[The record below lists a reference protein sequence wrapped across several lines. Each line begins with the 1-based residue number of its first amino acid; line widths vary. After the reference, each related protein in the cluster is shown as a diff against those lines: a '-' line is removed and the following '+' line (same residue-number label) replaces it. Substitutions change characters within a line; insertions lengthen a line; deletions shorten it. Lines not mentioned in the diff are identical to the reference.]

1 MENISLIG
9 MAGCGKSTLGKALSK
24 ELNVEFLD
32 TDSLIEEKHQLTL
45 EQIKTKYGYQF
56 LRSEE
61 ENVIMSIT
69 STIKIISTGG
79 SAIYSDKS
87 MLHLSKFSK
96 IIYLDTPFDIIKN
109 RIENGE
115 DRGLAVV
122 PGTSIEDA
130 YKERIVLYEKW
141 GELKLDGSL
150 SIDELVSHTLSI
162 I

>member
-24 ELNVEFLD
+24 KLSVDFLD

-61 ENVIMSIT
+61 EKVIMSIT
-69 STIKIISTGG
+69 STTKIISTGG
-79 SAIYSDKS
+79 SAVYSDKS

-109 RIENGE
+109 RIDNGE
-115 DRGLAVV
+115 DRGLAIV

-150 SIDELVSHTLSI
+150 SIDELVNHIISI

>member
-61 ENVIMSIT
+61 EKVIMNIT

-79 SAIYSDKS
+79 SAVYSDKS

-130 YKERIVLYEKW
+130 YRERIVLYEKW

>member
-61 ENVIMSIT
+61 EKVIMNIT

-79 SAIYSDKS
+79 SAVYSDKS

-150 SIDELVSHTLSI
+150 SIDELVNHIISI

>member
-61 ENVIMSIT
+61 EKVIMNIT

-79 SAIYSDKS
+79 SAVYSDKS

-96 IIYLDTPFDIIKN
+96 IIYLDTPFDVIKN

-115 DRGLAVV
+115 DRGLAVA

-150 SIDELVSHTLSI
+150 SIDELVNHIISI

>member
-24 ELNVEFLD
+24 ELNVDFLD
-32 TDSLIEEKHQLTL
+32 TDNLIEEKHQLTL

-61 ENVIMSIT
+61 EKVIMNIT

-79 SAIYSDKS
+79 SAVYSDKS

-115 DRGLAVV
+115 DRGLAVA

-130 YKERIVLYEKW
+130 YRERIVLYEQW

-150 SIDELVSHTLSI
+150 SIDELVSRIISI

>member
-24 ELNVEFLD
+24 ELNVDFLD
-32 TDSLIEEKHQLTL
+32 TDNLIEEKHQLTL

-61 ENVIMSIT
+61 ENVIMNIT
-69 STIKIISTGG
+69 SAIKIISTGG

-115 DRGLAVV
+115 DRGLAVA

-130 YKERIVLYEKW
+130 YRERIVLYEKW

-150 SIDELVSHTLSI
+150 SIDELVSRIISI

>member
-24 ELNVEFLD
+24 ELNVDFLD

-61 ENVIMSIT
+61 EKVIMNIT

-79 SAIYSDKS
+79 SAVYSDKS

-109 RIENGE
+109 RIDNGE

-150 SIDELVSHTLSI
+150 SIDELVSHTINI

>member
-61 ENVIMSIT
+61 ENVIMNIT

-79 SAIYSDKS
+79 SAVYSDKS

>member
-61 ENVIMSIT
+61 EKVIMNIT

-79 SAIYSDKS
+79 SAVYSDKS

>member
-24 ELNVEFLD
+24 ELNVDFLD
-32 TDSLIEEKHQLTL
+32 TDNLIEEKHQLTL

-61 ENVIMSIT
+61 ENVIMNIT

-115 DRGLAVV
+115 DRGLAVA

-130 YKERIVLYEKW
+130 YRERIVLYEKW

-150 SIDELVSHTLSI
+150 SIDELVSRIISI

>member
-61 ENVIMSIT
+61 EKVIMNIT

-79 SAIYSDKS
+79 SAVYSDKS

-141 GELKLDGSL
+141 GKLKLDGSL

>member
-24 ELNVEFLD
+24 ELSVDFLD

-61 ENVIMSIT
+61 EKVIMNIT

-79 SAIYSDKS
+79 SAVYSDKS

-96 IIYLDTPFDIIKN
+96 IIYLDTPFDVIKN

-115 DRGLAVV
+115 DRGLAVA

-150 SIDELVSHTLSI
+150 SIDELVNHIISI

>member
-24 ELNVEFLD
+24 ELNVDFLD
-32 TDSLIEEKHQLTL
+32 TDNLIEEKHQLTL

-61 ENVIMSIT
+61 ENVIMNIT

-115 DRGLAVV
+115 DRGLAVA

-130 YKERIVLYEKW
+130 YRERIVLYEQW

-150 SIDELVSHTLSI
+150 SIDELVSRIISI

>member
-24 ELNVEFLD
+24 ELNVDFLD
-32 TDSLIEEKHQLTL
+32 TDNLIEEKHQLTL

-61 ENVIMSIT
+61 ENVIMNIT

-109 RIENGE
+109 RIVNGE
-115 DRGLAVV
+115 DRGLAVA

-130 YKERIVLYEKW
+130 YRERIVLYEKW

-150 SIDELVSHTLSI
+150 SIDELVSRIISI

>member
-24 ELNVEFLD
+24 ELNVDFLD
-32 TDSLIEEKHQLTL
+32 TDNLIEEKHQLTL

-61 ENVIMSIT
+61 ENVIMNIT

>member
-61 ENVIMSIT
+61 EKVIMNIT

-79 SAIYSDKS
+79 SAVYSDKS

-96 IIYLDTPFDIIKN
+96 IIYLDTPFDVIKN

>member
-61 ENVIMSIT
+61 EKVIMNIT

-79 SAIYSDKS
+79 SAVYSDKS

-150 SIDELVSHTLSI
+150 SIDELISHTLSI

>member
-1 MENISLIG
+1 MVNISLIG
-9 MAGCGKSTLGKALSK
+9 MAGCGKSTLGKALSE

-32 TDSLIEEKHQLTL
+32 TDTLIEEKHQLTL

-61 ENVIMSIT
+61 EEVIMNIT
-69 STIKIISTGG
+69 STNKIISTGG
-79 SAIYSDKS
+79 SAVYSDKS

-115 DRGLAVV
+115 DRGLAVA

-150 SIDELVSHTLSI
+150 SIDVLVSHI
-162 I
+162 ISKI

>member
-1 MENISLIG
+1 MVNISLIG
-9 MAGCGKSTLGKALSK
+9 MAGCGKSTLGKALSE

-32 TDSLIEEKHQLTL
+32 TDTLIEEKHQLTL

-61 ENVIMSIT
+61 EKVIMNIT

-79 SAIYSDKS
+79 SAVYSDKS

-115 DRGLAVV
+115 DRGLAVA

-150 SIDELVSHTLSI
+150 SIDVLVSHI
-162 I
+162 ISKI

>member
-24 ELNVEFLD
+24 ELNVDFLD
-32 TDSLIEEKHQLTL
+32 TDNLIEEKHQLTL

-61 ENVIMSIT
+61 EKVIMNIT

-79 SAIYSDKS
+79 SAVYSDKS

-115 DRGLAVV
+115 DRGLAVA

-130 YKERIVLYEKW
+130 YRERIVLYEKW

-150 SIDELVSHTLSI
+150 SIDELVSRIISI

>member
-61 ENVIMSIT
+61 EKVIMNIT

-79 SAIYSDKS
+79 SAVYSDKS

-150 SIDELVSHTLSI
+150 SIDELVSRIISI

>member
-24 ELNVEFLD
+24 ELNVDFLD
-32 TDSLIEEKHQLTL
+32 TDNLIEEKHQLTL

-61 ENVIMSIT
+61 EKVIMNIT

-96 IIYLDTPFDIIKN
+96 IIYLDTPFEIIKN

-115 DRGLAVV
+115 DRGLAVA

-150 SIDELVSHTLSI
+150 SIDELVSRIISI

>member
-24 ELNVEFLD
+24 ELNVDFLD
-32 TDSLIEEKHQLTL
+32 TDNLIEEKHQLTL

-61 ENVIMSIT
+61 EKVIMNIT

-79 SAIYSDKS
+79 SAVYSDKS

-130 YKERIVLYEKW
+130 YRERVVLYEKW

>member
-24 ELNVEFLD
+24 ELNVDFLD

-61 ENVIMSIT
+61 ENVIMNIT

-109 RIENGE
+109 RIVNGE
-115 DRGLAVV
+115 DRGLAVA

-130 YKERIVLYEKW
+130 YRERIVLYEKW

-150 SIDELVSHTLSI
+150 SIDELVSRIISI

>member
-1 MENISLIG
+1 MDNISFIG
-9 MAGCGKSTLGKALSK
+9 MAGCGKSTLGKAFSEK
-24 ELNVEFLD
+24 HNLNFVD
-32 TDSLIEEKHQLTL
+32 TDNLIESEYNMTL
-45 EQIKTKYGYQF
+45 EHVKKKFGYKFVRSAEEKAILGLDKTSQ
-56 LRSEE
+56 
-61 ENVIMSIT
+61 
-69 STIKIISTGG
+69 IISTGG
-79 SAIYSDKS
+79 SAVYSDKS

>member
-24 ELNVEFLD
+24 ELNVDFLD

-61 ENVIMSIT
+61 ENVIMNIT

-109 RIENGE
+109 RIVNGE
-115 DRGLAVV
+115 DRGLAVA

-130 YKERIVLYEKW
+130 YRERIVLYEQW

-150 SIDELVSHTLSI
+150 SIDELVSRIISI

>member
-24 ELNVEFLD
+24 KLNSDFQD
-32 TDSLIEEKHQLTL
+32 TDNLIEEKHQLTL

-61 ENVIMSIT
+61 EKVIMNIA

-79 SAIYSDKS
+79 SAVYSNKS

-115 DRGLAVV
+115 DRGLAVA
-122 PGTSIEDA
+122 PGTSIEDT

-150 SIDELVSHTLSI
+150 IIDDLVSHIISI

>member
-9 MAGCGKSTLGKALSK
+9 MAGCGKSTLGKALSE

-32 TDSLIEEKHQLTL
+32 TDNLIEEKNQLTL
-45 EQIKTKYGYQF
+45 EQIKTKYSYQF

-61 ENVIMSIT
+61 EKVIMSIT
-69 STIKIISTGG
+69 STTKIISTGG
-79 SAIYSDKS
+79 SAVYSDKS

-96 IIYLDTPFDIIKN
+96 IIYLDTPFDVIKN

-150 SIDELVSHTLSI
+150 SIDELVNHIISI

>member
-61 ENVIMSIT
+61 ENVIMNIT

>member
-24 ELNVEFLD
+24 KLSVDFLD

-61 ENVIMSIT
+61 EKVIMNIT

-79 SAIYSDKS
+79 SAVYSDKS

-150 SIDELVSHTLSI
+150 SIDELVSHIISI

>member
-24 ELNVEFLD
+24 ELNVDFLD
-32 TDSLIEEKHQLTL
+32 TDNLIEEKHQLTL

-61 ENVIMSIT
+61 ENVIMNIT

-79 SAIYSDKS
+79 SAVYSDKS

-96 IIYLDTPFDIIKN
+96 IIYLDTPFDVIKN

-115 DRGLAVV
+115 DRGLAVA

-150 SIDELVSHTLSI
+150 SIDELVNHIISI

>member
-1 MENISLIG
+1 MENISVIG
-9 MAGCGKSTLGKALSK
+9 MAGCGYSSLGKALSK

-61 ENVIMSIT
+61 EKVIMNIT

-79 SAIYSDKS
+79 SAVYSDKS

>member
-61 ENVIMSIT
+61 EKVIMNIT

-79 SAIYSDKS
+79 SAVYSDKS

-141 GELKLDGSL
+141 GELKLNGSL

>member
-24 ELNVEFLD
+24 ELNVDFLD

-61 ENVIMSIT
+61 EKVIMNIT

-79 SAIYSDKS
+79 SAVYSDKS

-109 RIENGE
+109 RIDNGE

-150 SIDELVSHTLSI
+150 SIDELVSHTISI

>member
-24 ELNVEFLD
+24 ELNVDFLD
-32 TDSLIEEKHQLTL
+32 TDNLIEEKHQLTL

-61 ENVIMSIT
+61 EKVIMNIT

-109 RIENGE
+109 RIVNGE
-115 DRGLAVV
+115 DRGLAVA

-150 SIDELVSHTLSI
+150 SIDELVSRIISI